1 MNYTIEELK
10 NTWQFP
16 FNRSKEIIKD
26 IFSIITKYAQNDRL
40 EKYRDYIQKNNFNED
55 YPFNIFELI
64 SDTYY
69 KENFHSDIIAKLLEH
84 RTVLKHFLDFIKVND
99 SSKYLDN
106 KYEVVREENKI
117 DILIKTDTNCI
128 IIENKLNWAKDMDE
142 QLSRYYNDCLENNL
156 EVDKIV
162 YLSPNKSKQPEEHS
176 KRGIPKCKIKIIC
189 GYDGEDEDFYTKV
202 IQNSLKD
209 LKNNNES
216 KEWILLAEHYLK
228 ILRETGVTKMDK
240 LTEDFYNEIINNPDE
255 YEKIKL
261 IGDMYNN
268 LIATRINKLVSKFQ
282 NNAANW
288 DYKYQCFWIDFESKK
303 RGLNYAIDIYID
315 NDYYY
320 FNLLSRRGEEYTVQD
335 NKDIEIW
342 LKKHNLFD
350 GFYLKKEHTW
360 ESRGWTKDFKFPK
373 QEKEL
378 HEFTEKVIKLLE
390 EDVESICS
398 K

>member
-1 MNYTIEELK
+1 MNITIEELK

-26 IFSIITKYAQNDRL
+26 IFSIITKYAQNSRL

-84 RTVLKHFLDFIKVND
+84 KTVLKHFLDFIKVDN
-99 SSKYLDN
+99 SKYLN
-106 KYEVVREENKI
+106 NNYEVVREENKI
-117 DILIKTDTNCI
+117 DILIETDTNCI

-142 QLSRYYNDCLENNL
+142 QLSRYYDCCLKNNL
-156 EVDKIV
+156 EVDKVV
-162 YLSPNKSKQPEEHS
+162 YLSPNILKQPEPQS
-176 KRGIPKCKIKIIC
+176 IKDIPKCKIKIIY

-202 IQNSLKD
+202 IKNSLED

-228 ILRETGVTKMDK
+228 ILRETGVTKKMDK
-240 LTEDFYNEIINNPDE
+240 LTQDFYNEIRNNPDE

-261 IGDMYNN
+261 IVDMYNN
-268 LIATRINKLVSKFQ
+268 LIATRFNNLASEFQ
-282 NNAANW
+282 GVN
-288 DYKYQCFWIDFESKK
+288 YKDRYEQCFYREFKSKK
-303 RGLNYAIDIYID
+303 RGLNYTISIYID
-315 NDYYY
+315 NDNSDFY
-320 FNLLSRRGEEYTVQD
+320 LSSIEDTEEKQWQD
-335 NKDIEIW
+335 NKDIEVW

-350 GFYLKKEHTW
+350 GFYFQDEKW
-360 ESRGWTKDFKFPK
+360 WTKKFKFPK
-373 QEKEL
+373 QENEL
-378 HEFTEKVIKLLE
+378 YEFTEKVIKLLE
-390 EDVESICS
+390 EDIESICS

>member
-1 MNYTIEELK
+1 MNYTIEDLK

-26 IFSIITKYAQNDRL
+26 IFSIIPKYANNNML
-40 EKYRDYIQKNNFNED
+40 EKYRDYIKKNTFNED

-84 RTVLKHFLDFIKVND
+84 ETVLKYFLDFIDVD
-99 SSKYLDN
+99 TSKYLNND
-106 KYEVVREENKI
+106 YSVVREENKV

-128 IIENKLNWAKDMDE
+128 IIENKLRWAKDMNE
-142 QLSRYYNDCLENNL
+142 QLSRYYNNCLKKNL

-162 YLSPNKSKQPEEHS
+162 YLSPDTLKQPTS
-176 KRGIPKCKIKIIC
+176 QSIKDIPKEKIKIIY

-202 IQNSLKD
+202 IENSLND
-209 LKNNNES
+209 FIKNNEA

-240 LTEDFYNEIINNPDE
+240 LTQDFYKEIINNTDE

-261 IGDMYNN
+261 IADMYNN
-268 LIATRINKLVSKFQ
+268 LIVTRINNLVSRFKGD
-282 NNAANW
+282 N
-288 DYKYQCFWIDFESKK
+288 YKDECFYRDFESKK
-303 RGLNYAIDIYID
+303 RGLNYAIDIYVD
-315 NDYYY
+315 NDYYW
-320 FNLLSRRGEEYTVQD
+320 FNLFSRGEDTGDDPKLIKEWEKD
-335 NKDIEIW
+335 NKDIEAW

-350 GFYLKKEHTW
+350 DTFYFDDRWVKE
-360 ESRGWTKDFKFPK
+360 FQFPQ

-378 HEFTEKVIKLLE
+378 YDFTEKVIELLE
-390 EDVESICS
+390 KDVESICS